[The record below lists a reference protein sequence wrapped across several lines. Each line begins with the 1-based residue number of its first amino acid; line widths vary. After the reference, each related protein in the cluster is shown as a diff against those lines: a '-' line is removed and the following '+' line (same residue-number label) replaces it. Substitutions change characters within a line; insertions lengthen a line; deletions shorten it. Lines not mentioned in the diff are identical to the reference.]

1 MAMIEQIRNR
11 QGLLL
16 AMIGIGMLG
25 FLVPYDAVL
34 ALMGQGNT
42 RDVGSVDG
50 ESISALDYRMEVDE
64 RRRLGFSG
72 DQLQDEVWADL
83 TANIVLDDTYDALG
97 LEVTDAEFQ
106 EMLFGDLDSPYMGR
120 AFYSNGE
127 NKAFWQQNFGAML
140 TTDQGKLNL
149 LSYKRLIL
157 AKRKK
162 EKMDAL
168 LADALYTNSLE
179 GKYEYINAEKKAEI
193 KYVAKLYKN
202 INDDEVSVSDSDVKR
217 YYNAHKNDP
226 KFQQTEGRDISYV
239 KIPLGAS
246 EADIQAMEGEMA
258 SVSSD
263 WAAADDAEA
272 FAQEANGGREDIR
285 NLRLAQVELDV
296 NEAKFFSEAPG
307 TIVGPYTKNGQMQL
321 AQVIER
327 TMVPDEAAKCRH
339 ILLTAKDAKDAEEMA
354 ELGARADSLKRVLRN
369 GGDFDDLVQRF
380 SGDPGSK
387 ATGGVYDF
395 FPKGRMVKP
404 FEDFCFDKPIGAL
417 GWVETTYG
425 VHLIEVLD
433 RRSEVEEARVA
444 FITKPVSASSGTA
457 REAYAMA
464 SEFAINATDKESLM
478 AAAADAGYATGE
490 ANSIAPAARSIAGVR
505 DAAEIVSWAYRSEA
519 GEVSN
524 PILTPDFYI
533 VAHLDAATK
542 AGVPELESVRD
553 EMREGAINEAKGE
566 LYAEKMDGANLED
579 IAAAVG
585 ETVKTGRDV
594 SIKFPTVR
602 GSGASTEP
610 KVAGAALAIPV
621 GSMSSPIVGTHGVWV
636 IAPQNVTEAGSKD
649 SYLEEQ
655 STLAS
660 RARTNFPFT
669 VLNTMQ
675 KAAGVEDNRR
685 QQN

>member
-1 MAMIEQIRNR
+1 MIEQIRNR

-34 ALMGQGNT
+34 ALMGQGNA

-444 FITKPVSASSGTA
+444 FITTPVSASSGTA

-585 ETVKTGRDV
+585 ETVKTGRDL

>member
-34 ALMGQGNT
+34 ALIGQGNN
-42 RDVGSVDG
+42 RDVGSVG
-50 ESISALDYRMEVDE
+50 GQSVSAVEYRMELEE

-72 DQLQDEVWADL
+72 DQLQDEVWSDL
-83 TANIVLDDTYDALG
+83 TSTIVLDDTYDALG

-106 EMLFGDLDSPYMGR
+106 EMLFGDLDSPYMSR

-149 LSYKRLIL
+149 LSYKRMIIG
-157 AKRKK
+157 KRKK
-162 EKMDAL
+162 EKLDAL

-179 GKYEYINAEKKAEI
+179 GKYEFKNTETKAEI

-202 INDDEVSVSDSDVKR
+202 IPDGDVEVSESDIKR
-217 YYNAHKNDP
+217 YYKAHKDDP
-226 KFQQTEGRDISYV
+226 KYQQTEGRNVSFV

-246 EADIQAMEGEMA
+246 ESDLKAMEVEMETLA
-258 SVSSD
+258 EEF
-263 WAAADDAEA
+263 ADAEDAVA
-272 FAQEANGGREDIR
+272 FATQANGREDIR

-296 NEAKFFSEAPG
+296 NEAKFFSDDIG
-307 TIVGPYTKNGQMQL
+307 RVVGPYTKNGQIQIARIL
-321 AQVIER
+321 ER

-339 ILLTAKDAKDAEEMA
+339 ILLTAKDASDEAEMA
-354 ELGARADSLKRVLRN
+354 TLGQRADSLKRVLRN

-387 ATGGVYDF
+387 NTGGVYDF

-404 FEDFCFDKPIGAL
+404 FEDFCFDKPIGAI

-433 RRSEVEEARVA
+433 RRTEIEEVRVA
-444 FITKPVSASSGTA
+444 FITKPVAASAATA
-457 REAYAMA
+457 RDAYAMA

-478 AAAADAGYATGE
+478 AAAKEAGYATGE
-490 ANSIAPAARSIAGVR
+490 ANSIAPAARSIAGVK
-505 DAAEIVSWAYRSEA
+505 DASEIVAWSYRSQE

-524 PILTPDFYI
+524 PILTSDFYI
-533 VAHLDAATK
+533 VAHLDAITK
-542 AGVPELESVRD
+542 AGAPDLEDVR
-553 EMREGAINEAKGE
+553 EKMVEGATNEAKGK
-566 LYAEKMDGANLED
+566 LYAKKMEGSSLDD
-579 IAAAVG
+579 IAAAVS

-602 GSGASTEP
+602 GSGASAEP
-610 KVAGAALAIPV
+610 KVAGAAFSTPTGEVSA
-621 GSMSSPIVGTHGVWV
+621 PIVGSYGVWV
-636 IAPQNVTEAGSKD
+636 ISPQNVKDAGEKD
-649 SYLEEQ
+649 SYLDEQ

-669 VLNTMQ
+669 VLNVMQ

>member
-1 MAMIEQIRNR
+1 MIEQIRNR

-34 ALMGQGNT
+34 ALMGQGT
-42 RDVGSVDG
+42 ARDVGSVGG
-50 ESISALDYRMEVDE
+50 ESISAMDYRMEVDE

-83 TANIVLDDTYDALG
+83 TANIVLDETYDALG

-140 TTDQGKLNL
+140 TTDQGKMNL
-149 LSYKRLIL
+149 MSYKRLIL
-157 AKRKK
+157 EKRKK

-168 LADALYTNSLE
+168 LTDALYTNSLE
-179 GKYEYINAEKKAEI
+179 GKYDYINTEKKAEI

-226 KFQQTEGRDISYV
+226 KYQQTEGRDISYV

-246 EADIQAMEGEMA
+246 ESDIKAMEVELESIA
-258 SVSSD
+258 ED
-263 WAAADDAEA
+263 WADADDAEA
-272 FAQEANGGREDIR
+272 FALEANGGRADVR

-296 NEAKFFSEAPG
+296 NEAKFFSDPLG

-321 AQVIER
+321 AQVTKR
-327 TMVPDEAAKCRH
+327 SMVPDEAAKCRH
-339 ILLTAKDAKDAEEMA
+339 ILLSAKNAKDEAEMA
-354 ELGARADSLKRVLRN
+354 ELGERADSLKRVLQN

-404 FEDFCFDKPIGAL
+404 FEDFCFDKPVGAL

-433 RRSEVEEARVA
+433 RRSEIEEASVT
-444 FITKPVSASSGTA
+444 FITKPLAASALTA
-457 REAYAMA
+457 RDAYAMA

-478 AAAADAGYATGE
+478 SAAEEAGYATSE
-490 ANSIAPAARSIAGVR
+490 ANSIAPSARAIAGVR
-505 DAAEIVSWAYRSEA
+505 DASEIVAWAYRSEV

-533 VAHLDAATK
+533 VAHLDASKK
-542 AGVPELESVRD
+542 AGVPTLDDVRD
-553 EMREGAINEAKGE
+553 DMREGAMNEAKGK
-566 LYAEKMDGANLED
+566 LYASKMDGANLDEV
-579 IAAAVG
+579 AAAVG
-585 ETVKTGRDV
+585 ETVKTGRDLSV
-594 SIKFPTVR
+594 KFPTVR

-610 KVAGAALAIPV
+610 KVAGAALSIPV
-621 GSMSSPIVGTHGVWV
+621 GNMSSPIVGTHGVWV
-636 IAPQNVTEAGSKD
+636 IAPQKVTEAGSKE

-685 QQN
+685 QMN

>member
-1 MAMIEQIRNR
+1 MIEQIRNR

-140 TTDQGKLNL
+140 TTDEGKLNL

-444 FITKPVSASSGTA
+444 FITKPVSASAGTA

-585 ETVKTGRDV
+585 ETVKTGRDL

>member
-34 ALMGQGNT
+34 ALIGQGNN
-42 RDVGSVDG
+42 RDVGSVG
-50 ESISALDYRMEVDE
+50 GQSVSAVEYRMELEE

-72 DQLQDEVWADL
+72 DQLQDEVWSDL
-83 TANIVLDDTYDALG
+83 TSTIVLDDTYDALG

-106 EMLFGDLDSPYMGR
+106 EMLFGDLDSPYMSR

-149 LSYKRLIL
+149 LSYKRMIIG
-157 AKRKK
+157 KRKK
-162 EKMDAL
+162 EKLDAL

-179 GKYEYINAEKKAEI
+179 GKYEFKNTETKAEI

-202 INDDEVSVSDSDVKR
+202 IPDGDVEVSESDIKR
-217 YYNAHKNDP
+217 YYKAHKDDP
-226 KFQQTEGRDISYV
+226 KYQQTEGRNVSFV

-246 EADIQAMEGEMA
+246 ESDLKAMEVEMETLA
-258 SVSSD
+258 EEF
-263 WAAADDAEA
+263 ADAEDAVA
-272 FAQEANGGREDIR
+272 FATQANGREDIR

-296 NEAKFFSEAPG
+296 NEAKFFSDDIG
-307 TIVGPYTKNGQMQL
+307 RVVGPYTKNGQIQIARIL
-321 AQVIER
+321 ER

-339 ILLTAKDAKDAEEMA
+339 ILLTAKDASDEAEMA
-354 ELGARADSLKRVLRN
+354 TLGQRADSLKRVLRN

-387 ATGGVYDF
+387 NTGGVYDF

-404 FEDFCFDKPIGAL
+404 FEDFCFDKPIGAI

-433 RRSEVEEARVA
+433 RRTEIEEARVA
-444 FITKPVSASSGTA
+444 FITKPVAASAATA
-457 REAYAMA
+457 RDAYAMA

-478 AAAADAGYATGE
+478 AAAKEAGYATGE
-490 ANSIAPAARSIAGVR
+490 ANSIAPAARSIAGVK
-505 DAAEIVSWAYRSEA
+505 DASEIVAWSYRSQE

-524 PILTPDFYI
+524 PILTSDFYI
-533 VAHLDAATK
+533 VAHLDAITK
-542 AGVPELESVRD
+542 AGAPDLEDVR
-553 EMREGAINEAKGE
+553 EKMVEGATNEAKGK
-566 LYAEKMDGANLED
+566 LYAKKMEGSSLDD
-579 IAAAVG
+579 IAAAVS

-602 GSGASTEP
+602 GSGASAEP
-610 KVAGAALAIPV
+610 KVAGAAFSTPTGEVSA
-621 GSMSSPIVGTHGVWV
+621 PIVGSYGVWV
-636 IAPQNVTEAGSKD
+636 ISPQNVKDAGEKD
-649 SYLEEQ
+649 SYLDEQ

-669 VLNTMQ
+669 VLNVMQ

>member
-140 TTDQGKLNL
+140 TTDEGKLNL

-444 FITKPVSASSGTA
+444 FITKPVSASAGTA

-585 ETVKTGRDV
+585 ETVKTGRDL

>member
-1 MAMIEQIRNR
+1 MIEKIRNR

-16 AMIGIGMLG
+16 GMIGIGMLG

-34 ALMGQGNT
+34 ALLGQGNA
-42 RDVGSVDG
+42 RDVGNVG
-50 ESISALDYRMEVDE
+50 GQNISALDYRMELDE

-72 DQLQDEVWADL
+72 DQLQDEVWSDL

-106 EMLFGDLDSPYMGR
+106 EMLFGSLDSPYMGR

-149 LSYKRLIL
+149 LSYKKLII

-168 LADALYTNSLE
+168 LTDALYTNSIE
-179 GKYEYINAEKKAEI
+179 GKYEYINTEKKAEVQ
-193 KYVAKLYKN
+193 YVAKLYKN
-202 INDDEVSVSDSDVKR
+202 IPDGEVNVTDSDVKR
-217 YYNAHKNDP
+217 YYNAHKDDP
-226 KFQQTEGRDISYV
+226 KYQQTEGRDISYV

-246 EADIQAMEGEMA
+246 EEDIAEMDAKMQDTAA
-258 SVSSD
+258 S
-263 WAAADDAEA
+263 WRKADDAEA
-272 FAQEANGGREDIR
+272 FAKEANDGREDIR

-296 NEAKFFSEAPG
+296 NEAKFFSEPVG
-307 TIVGPYTKNGQMQL
+307 TVVGPYTKNGQMMI
-321 AQVIER
+321 AQVLER
-327 TMVPDEAAKCRH
+327 GMAPDEAAKCRH
-339 ILLTAKDAKDAEEMA
+339 ILLTAKDATDEAEMA

-387 ATGGVYDF
+387 STGGVYDF

-404 FEDFCFDKPIGAL
+404 FEDFCFNEPIGAL

-433 RRSEVEEARVA
+433 RRTEIEEARVA
-444 FITKPVSASSGTA
+444 FISKAVGASAETA
-457 REAYAMA
+457 RDAYAMA
-464 SEFAINATDKESLM
+464 SEFAINATDKESLL
-478 AAAADAGYATGE
+478 AAAEEAGYTTGE
-490 ANSIAPAARSIAGVR
+490 ANSIAPAARTIAGVR
-505 DAAEIVSWAYRSEA
+505 DAAEIVAWTYRSEE

-533 VAHLDAATK
+533 VAHLDAVTA
-542 AGVPELESVRD
+542 AGAPELEAVEA
-553 EMREGAINEAKGE
+553 EMREGATNEAKGE
-566 LYAEKMDGANLED
+566 LYAEKMDGANLQE
-579 IAAAVG
+579 IAEAVG
-585 ETVKTGRDV
+585 ETVKTGRDL

-610 KVAGAALAIPV
+610 KVAGAAFAIPI

-685 QQN
+685 QLN

>member
-1 MAMIEQIRNR
+1 MIEKIRNR

-16 AMIGIGMLG
+16 GMIGIGMLG

-34 ALMGQGNT
+34 ALLGQGNA
-42 RDVGSVDG
+42 RDVGNVG
-50 ESISALDYRMEVDE
+50 GQNISALDYRMELDE

-72 DQLQDEVWADL
+72 DQLQDEVWSDL

-106 EMLFGDLDSPYMGR
+106 EMLFGSLDSPYMGR

-149 LSYKRLIL
+149 LSYKKLII

-168 LADALYTNSLE
+168 LTDALYTNSIE
-179 GKYEYINAEKKAEI
+179 GKYEYINTEKKAEVQ
-193 KYVAKLYKN
+193 YVAKLYKN
-202 INDDEVSVSDSDVKR
+202 IPDGEVNVTDSDVKR
-217 YYNAHKNDP
+217 YYNAHKDDP
-226 KFQQTEGRDISYV
+226 KYQQTEGRDISYV

-246 EADIQAMEGEMA
+246 EEDIAEMDAKMQDTAA
-258 SVSSD
+258 S
-263 WAAADDAEA
+263 WRKADDAEA
-272 FAQEANGGREDIR
+272 FAKEANDGREDIR

-296 NEAKFFSEAPG
+296 NEAKFFSEPVG
-307 TIVGPYTKNGQMQL
+307 TVVGPYTKNGQMMI
-321 AQVIER
+321 AQVLER
-327 TMVPDEAAKCRH
+327 GMAPDEAAKCRH
-339 ILLTAKDAKDAEEMA
+339 ILLTAKDATDEAEMA

-387 ATGGVYDF
+387 STGGVYDF

-404 FEDFCFDKPIGAL
+404 FEDFCFNEPIGAL

-433 RRSEVEEARVA
+433 RRTEIEEARVA
-444 FITKPVSASSGTA
+444 FISKAVGASAETA
-457 REAYAMA
+457 RDAYAMA
-464 SEFAINATDKESLM
+464 SEFAINATDKESLL
-478 AAAADAGYATGE
+478 AAAEEAGYTTGE
-490 ANSIAPAARSIAGVR
+490 ANSIAPAARTIAGVR
-505 DAAEIVSWAYRSEA
+505 DAAEIVAWTYRSEE

-533 VAHLDAATK
+533 VAHLDAATA
-542 AGVPELESVRD
+542 AGAPELEAVEA
-553 EMREGAINEAKGE
+553 EMREGATNEAKGE
-566 LYAEKMDGANLED
+566 LYAEKMDGANLQE
-579 IAAAVG
+579 IAEAVG
-585 ETVKTGRDV
+585 ETVKTGRDL

-610 KVAGAALAIPV
+610 KVAGAAFAIPI

-685 QQN
+685 QLN

>member
-1 MAMIEQIRNR
+1 MIEQIRNR

-34 ALMGQGNT
+34 ALMGQGT
-42 RDVGSVDG
+42 ARDVGSVGG
-50 ESISALDYRMEVDE
+50 ESISAMDYRMEVDE

-83 TANIVLDDTYDALG
+83 TANIVLDETYDALG

-140 TTDQGKLNL
+140 TTDQGKMNL
-149 LSYKRLIL
+149 MSYKRLIL
-157 AKRKK
+157 EKRKK

-168 LADALYTNSLE
+168 LTDALYTNSLE
-179 GKYEYINAEKKAEI
+179 GKYDYINTEKKAEI

-226 KFQQTEGRDISYV
+226 KYQQTEGRDISYV

-246 EADIQAMEGEMA
+246 ESDIKAMEVELETIA
-258 SVSSD
+258 ED
-263 WAAADDAEA
+263 WADADDAEA
-272 FAQEANGGREDIR
+272 FALEANGGRADVR

-296 NEAKFFSEAPG
+296 NEAKFFSDPLG

-321 AQVIER
+321 AQVTKR
-327 TMVPDEAAKCRH
+327 SMVPDEAAKCRH
-339 ILLTAKDAKDAEEMA
+339 ILLSAKNAKDEAEMA
-354 ELGARADSLKRVLRN
+354 ELGERADSLKRVLQN

-404 FEDFCFDKPIGAL
+404 FEDFCFDKPVGAL

-433 RRSEVEEARVA
+433 RRSEIEEASVT
-444 FITKPVSASSGTA
+444 FITKPLAASALTA
-457 REAYAMA
+457 RDAYAMA

-478 AAAADAGYATGE
+478 SAAEEAGYATSE
-490 ANSIAPAARSIAGVR
+490 ANSIAPSARAIAGVR
-505 DAAEIVSWAYRSEA
+505 DASEIVAWAYRSEV

-533 VAHLDAATK
+533 VAHLDASKK
-542 AGVPELESVRD
+542 AGVPTLDDVRD
-553 EMREGAINEAKGE
+553 DMREGAMNEAKGK
-566 LYAEKMDGANLED
+566 LYASKMDGANLDEV
-579 IAAAVG
+579 AAAVG
-585 ETVKTGRDV
+585 ETVKTGRDLSV
-594 SIKFPTVR
+594 KFPTVR

-610 KVAGAALAIPV
+610 KVAGAALSIPV
-621 GSMSSPIVGTHGVWV
+621 GNMSSPIVGTHGVWV
-636 IAPQNVTEAGSKD
+636 IAPQKVTEAGSKE

-685 QQN
+685 QMN

>member
-1 MAMIEQIRNR
+1 MIEQIRNR

-34 ALMGQGNT
+34 ALMGQGT
-42 RDVGSVDG
+42 ARDVGSVGG
-50 ESISALDYRMEVDE
+50 ESISAMDYRMEVDE

-83 TANIVLDDTYDALG
+83 TANIVLDETYDALG

-106 EMLFGDLDSPYMGR
+106 EMLFGNLDSPYMGR

-140 TTDQGKLNL
+140 TTDQGKMNL
-149 LSYKRLIL
+149 MSYKRLIL
-157 AKRKK
+157 EKRKK

-168 LADALYTNSLE
+168 LTDALYTNSLE
-179 GKYEYINAEKKAEI
+179 GKYDYINTEKKAEI

-226 KFQQTEGRDISYV
+226 KYQQTEGRDISYV

-246 EADIQAMEGEMA
+246 ESDIKAMEVELETIA
-258 SVSSD
+258 ED
-263 WAAADDAEA
+263 WADADDAEA
-272 FAQEANGGREDIR
+272 FALEANGGRADVR

-296 NEAKFFSEAPG
+296 NEAKFFSDPLG

-321 AQVIER
+321 AQVTKR
-327 TMVPDEAAKCRH
+327 SMVPDEAAKCRH
-339 ILLTAKDAKDAEEMA
+339 ILLSAKNAKDEAEMA
-354 ELGARADSLKRVLRN
+354 ELGERADSLKRVLQN

-404 FEDFCFDKPIGAL
+404 FEDFCFDKPVGAL

-433 RRSEVEEARVA
+433 RRSEIEEASVT
-444 FITKPVSASSGTA
+444 FIAKPLAASALTA
-457 REAYAMA
+457 RDAYAMA

-478 AAAADAGYATGE
+478 SAAEEAGYATSE
-490 ANSIAPAARSIAGVR
+490 ANSIAPSARAIAGVR
-505 DAAEIVSWAYRSEA
+505 DASEIVAWAYRSEV

-533 VAHLDAATK
+533 VSHLDASKK
-542 AGVPELESVRD
+542 AGVPTLDDVRD
-553 EMREGAINEAKGE
+553 DMREGAMNEAKGK
-566 LYAEKMDGANLED
+566 LYASKMDGANLDEV
-579 IAAAVG
+579 AAAVG
-585 ETVKTGRDV
+585 ETVKTGRDLSV
-594 SIKFPTVR
+594 KFPTVR

-610 KVAGAALAIPV
+610 KVAGAALSIPV
-621 GSMSSPIVGTHGVWV
+621 GNMSSPIVGTHGVWV
-636 IAPQNVTEAGSKD
+636 IAPQKVTEAGSKE

-685 QQN
+685 QMN

>member
-1 MAMIEQIRNR
+1 MIEQIRNR

-127 NKAFWQQNFGAML
+127 NKAFWQQSFGAML
-140 TTDQGKLNL
+140 STDEGKLNL

-239 KIPLGAS
+239 KIPVGAS
-246 EADIQAMEGEMA
+246 ESDIKAMEVEMETTA
-258 SVSSD
+258 ED
-263 WAAADDAEA
+263 WADADDAEA
-272 FAQEANGGREDIR
+272 FAQAANGGREDIR

-321 AQVIER
+321 AQVIGR

-444 FITKPVSASSGTA
+444 FITKPVSASAGTA

-533 VAHLDAATK
+533 VVHLDAATK

-585 ETVKTGRDV
+585 ETVKTGRDL

>member
-1 MAMIEQIRNR
+1 MIEQIRNR

-505 DAAEIVSWAYRSEA
+505 DATEIVSWAYRSEA

-585 ETVKTGRDV
+585 ETVKTGRDL

>member
-1 MAMIEQIRNR
+1 MIEQIRNR

-246 EADIQAMEGEMA
+246 ESDIKAMEVEMETTA
-258 SVSSD
+258 ED
-263 WAAADDAEA
+263 WADADDAEA
-272 FAQEANGGREDIR
+272 FAQAANGGREDIR

-444 FITKPVSASSGTA
+444 FITKPVSASAGTA

-585 ETVKTGRDV
+585 ETVKTGRDL

>member
-1 MAMIEQIRNR
+1 
-11 QGLLL
+11 
-16 AMIGIGMLG
+16 
-25 FLVPYDAVL
+25 
-34 ALMGQGNT
+34 
-42 RDVGSVDG
+42 
-50 ESISALDYRMEVDE
+50 
-64 RRRLGFSG
+64 
-72 DQLQDEVWADL
+72 
-83 TANIVLDDTYDALG
+83 
-97 LEVTDAEFQ
+97 
-106 EMLFGDLDSPYMGR
+106 
-120 AFYSNGE
+120 
-127 NKAFWQQNFGAML
+127 
-140 TTDQGKLNL
+140 
-149 LSYKRLIL
+149 
-157 AKRKK
+157 
-162 EKMDAL
+162 
-168 LADALYTNSLE
+168 
-179 GKYEYINAEKKAEI
+179 EI

-239 KIPLGAS
+239 KIPVGAS
-246 EADIQAMEGEMA
+246 ESDIKAMEVEMETTA
-258 SVSSD
+258 ED
-263 WAAADDAEA
+263 WADADDAEA
-272 FAQEANGGREDIR
+272 FAQAANGGREDIR

-307 TIVGPYTKNGQMQL
+307 TIVGPYTKNSQMQL

-444 FITKPVSASSGTA
+444 FITKPVSASAGTA

-533 VAHLDAATK
+533 VVHLDAATK

-585 ETVKTGRDV
+585 ETVKTGRDL
-594 SIKFPTVR
+594 SIKLPTVR

>member
-1 MAMIEQIRNR
+1 MIEQIRNR

-246 EADIQAMEGEMA
+246 ESDIKAMEVEMETTA
-258 SVSSD
+258 ED
-263 WAAADDAEA
+263 WADADDAEA
-272 FAQEANGGREDIR
+272 FAQAANGGREDIR
-285 NLRLAQVELDV
+285 NLRLAQVELDM

-307 TIVGPYTKNGQMQL
+307 TIVGPYNKNGQMQL

-444 FITKPVSASSGTA
+444 FITKPVSASAGTA

-490 ANSIAPAARSIAGVR
+490 ANSIAPAARSIAGIR

-585 ETVKTGRDV
+585 ETVKTGRDL

>member
-246 EADIQAMEGEMA
+246 ESDIKAMEVEMETTA
-258 SVSSD
+258 ED
-263 WAAADDAEA
+263 WADADDAEA
-272 FAQEANGGREDIR
+272 FAQEANDGREDIR

-444 FITKPVSASSGTA
+444 FITKPVSASAGTA

-542 AGVPELESVRD
+542 AGVPELENVRD

-585 ETVKTGRDV
+585 ETVKTGRDL

-621 GSMSSPIVGTHGVWV
+621 GSMSSPIIGTHGVWV

>member
-1 MAMIEQIRNR
+1 MIEKIRNR

-16 AMIGIGMLG
+16 GMIGIGMLG

-34 ALMGQGNT
+34 ALLGQGNA
-42 RDVGSVDG
+42 RDVGSVGG
-50 ESISALDYRMEVDE
+50 ESISALDYRMELDE

-72 DQLQDEVWADL
+72 DQLQDEVWGDL

-106 EMLFGDLDSPYMGR
+106 EMLFGSLDSPYMGR
-120 AFYSNGE
+120 AFFSNGE

-149 LSYKRLIL
+149 LSYKKLII

-168 LADALYTNSLE
+168 LTDALYTNSLE
-179 GKYEYINAEKKAEI
+179 GKYEYINTEKKAEVQ
-193 KYVAKLYKN
+193 YVAKLYKN
-202 INDDEVSVSDSDVKR
+202 IPDSEVNVSDSDVKR
-217 YYNAHKNDP
+217 YYNAHKDDP
-226 KFQQTEGRDISYV
+226 KYQQTEGRDISYV

-246 EADIQAMEGEMA
+246 DSDIKEMDA
-258 SVSSD
+258 KMQD
-263 WAAADDAEA
+263 TAAAWRDAEDAEA
-272 FAQEANGGREDIR
+272 FAKQANEGREDIR

-296 NEAKFFSEAPG
+296 NESKFFSEPVG
-307 TIVGPYTKNGQMQL
+307 TVVGPYTKNGQMMI
-321 AQVIER
+321 AQVLER
-327 TMVPDEAAKCRH
+327 GMAPDEAAKCRH
-339 ILLTAKDAKDAEEMA
+339 ILLTAKDAKDEAEMA

-387 ATGGVYDF
+387 STGGVYDF

-404 FEDFCFDKPIGAL
+404 FEDFCFNEPIGAL

-433 RRSEVEEARVA
+433 RRTEIEEARVA
-444 FITKPVSASSGTA
+444 FISKTVGASANTA

-464 SEFAINATDKESLM
+464 SEFAINATDKESLL
-478 AAAADAGYATGE
+478 AAAEEAGYATGE
-490 ANSIAPAARSIAGVR
+490 ANSIAPAARTIAGIR
-505 DAAEIVSWAYRSEA
+505 DAAEIVSWAYRSEE

-524 PILTPDFYI
+524 PILTPDFYV

-542 AGVPELESVRD
+542 AGAPDLKDVED
-553 EMREGAINEAKGE
+553 EMREGATNEAKGE
-566 LYAEKMDGANLED
+566 LYAEKMDGANLEE
-579 IAAAVG
+579 IATAIG
-585 ETVKTGRDV
+585 ETVKTGRDL

-602 GSGASTEP
+602 GSGASAEP
-610 KVAGAALAIPV
+610 KVAGAAFAIPE
-621 GSMSSPIVGTHGVWV
+621 GSMSSPIVGTYGVWV
-636 IAPQNVTEAGSKD
+636 IAPTSVTPAGSKD

-655 STLAS
+655 STLAT

-669 VLNTMQ
+669 VLTVMQ
-675 KAAGVEDNRR
+675 KEAGVEDNRR
-685 QQN
+685 QLN

>member
-1 MAMIEQIRNR
+1 MIEQIRNR

-202 INDDEVSVSDSDVKR
+202 INDDEVNVSDSDVKR

-585 ETVKTGRDV
+585 ETVKTGRDL

>member
-1 MAMIEQIRNR
+1 MIEQIRNR

-258 SVSSD
+258 SVSSE

-404 FEDFCFDKPIGAL
+404 FEDFCFNKPIGAL

-585 ETVKTGRDV
+585 ETVKTGRDL

>member
-1 MAMIEQIRNR
+1 MAMIEKIRNR

-16 AMIGIGMLG
+16 AMLGIGMLG

-50 ESISALDYRMEVDE
+50 ESISALDYRMELDE

-72 DQLQDEVWADL
+72 DQLQEEVWGDL

-106 EMLFGDLDSPYMGR
+106 EMLFGNLDSPYMGR

-149 LSYKRLIL
+149 LSYKKLIIS
-157 AKRKK
+157 KRKK

-168 LADALYTNSLE
+168 LTDALYTNSLE
-179 GKYEYINAEKKAEI
+179 GKYEYINTEKKAEI

-202 INDDEVSVSDSDVKR
+202 IPDSEVNVTDGDVKK

-226 KFQQTEGRDISYV
+226 KYQQTEGRDITFV

-246 EADIQAMEGEMA
+246 ESDIKAMEVKLEA
-258 SVSSD
+258 TAEEWRD
-263 WAAADDAEA
+263 AEDAEA
-272 FAQEANGGREDIR
+272 FAKAANDNREDIR

-296 NEAKFFSEAPG
+296 NEVKFFEEPVG
-307 TIVGPYTKNGQMQL
+307 TVVGPYTKNGQMIL
-321 AQVIER
+321 AQVLER
-327 TMVPDEAAKCRH
+327 GMAPDEAAKCRH
-339 ILLTAKDAKDAEEMA
+339 ILLSAKNAKDEAEMA
-354 ELGARADSLKRVLRN
+354 ELGARADSLKQVLRN
-369 GGDFDDLVQRF
+369 GVDFDDLVQRF

-387 ATGGVYDF
+387 STGGVYDY

-404 FEDFCFDKPIGAL
+404 FEDFCFNEPIGAL

-433 RRSEVEEARVA
+433 RRSEIEEARVA
-444 FITKPVSASSGTA
+444 YIAKDVAASATTA
-457 REAYAMA
+457 RDAYAMA
-464 SEFAINATDKESLM
+464 SEFAINATDKESLV
-478 AAAADAGYATGE
+478 AAAEEAGYSTGE
-490 ANSIAPAARSIAGVR
+490 ANGIAPAARSIAGVR
-505 DAAEIVSWAYRSEA
+505 DAAEIVAWTYRSEE

-524 PILTPDFYI
+524 PILTSEFYI
-533 VAHLDAATK
+533 VAHLDAAKK
-542 AGVPELESVRD
+542 AGVPDLKDVED
-553 EMREGAINEAKGE
+553 QMREGATNEAKGK
-566 LYAEKMDGANLED
+566 LYAKKMDGANLED
-579 IAAAVG
+579 VAAAVG
-585 ETVKTGRDV
+585 ETVKTGRDL

-610 KVAGAALAIPV
+610 KVAGAAFAIPV
-621 GSMSSPIVGTHGVWV
+621 GSMSSPIVGTQGVWV
-636 IAPQNVTEAGSKD
+636 IAPQKVSDAGSKD
-649 SYLEEQ
+649 SYLDEQ
-655 STLAS
+655 STLAT

-685 QQN
+685 QLN

>member
-1 MAMIEQIRNR
+1 MIEQIRNR

-585 ETVKTGRDV
+585 ETVKTGRDL